1 MPSVPKRVHV
11 VKIGKSSDGS
21 AAAPIQQKVMPE
33 FDRMP
38 RMYLELLENKDK
50 IRPHLVNK
58 EYDPEDASSVY
69 SFDVNPAPAAAA
81 RSVPRLD
88 SRIEEEEGDFE
99 DEEDEDDAD
108 EEDGNSQNDAADDEE
123 DNVPADEVPVDMNND
138 DDDDDDDAFSEDS
151 GSTQLSPPVSETS
164 FVSSAGTSDKSAK
177 SVPTPSARKT
187 SSSSVGSSRSSTR
200 SFRPPLTSKE
210 EEVKNRT
217 KQKLKDLLFS
227 DKEGATRE
235 VPTLAE
241 LKKRGEVKD
250 SMCIPD
256 LNRMEGEKMEEEDE
270 LKRELLF
277 KFGLLKKS
285 YKHVNVP
292 EFTMHSDYKNMN
304 QTYENTLRQVSLDSN
319 VESYKSL
326 LVGGFMLLEFILGFW
341 LKFDMSGFTQQ
352 QILNM
357 NQYERLLIELGE
369 KSYVPGGSQW
379 PVEVRLLGLIVMNA
393 IIFIISKMILKKT
406 GSNLVGLMNSVNTVM
421 GSTAQKPKRRMRGPS
436 VDLESIP
443 DVNSQE

>member
-1 MPSVPKRVHV
+1 MKIKTQMAPLVPKRVHV
-11 VKIGKSSDGS
+11 VKVGKSNDGLS
-21 AAAPIQQKVMPE
+21 AAPIQQKVMPE

-69 SFDVNPAPAAAA
+69 SFDVNPPSSRPQAQ
-81 RSVPRLD
+81 PRG
-88 SRIEEEEGDFE
+88 SGVEGRIDEGEEDATAFE
-99 DEEDEDDAD
+99 DDDASEGVEDGIVDEDD
-108 EEDGNSQNDAADDEE
+108 
-123 DNVPADEVPVDMNND
+123 
-138 DDDDDDDAFSEDS
+138 DS
-151 GSTQLSPPVSETS
+151 SETS
-164 FVSSAGTSDKSAK
+164 GVTHESAPPISEASF
-177 SVPTPSARKT
+177 R
-187 SSSSVGSSRSSTR
+187 SSSSSSGSQREEKSSKSGTSHRSSSSSRST
-200 SFRPPLTSKE
+200 RPPSLTSKE
-210 EEVKNRT
+210 EEIKSRT

-227 DKEGATRE
+227 DEAEKGGAPRE

-250 SMCIPD
+250 SRFVAD
-256 LNRMEGEKMEEEDE
+256 LNRMDGDKMEEEDE

-292 EFTMHSDYKNMN
+292 EFTMHSDYRNMN

-421 GSTAQKPKRRMRGPS
+421 GHNPQKPKRRMRGPS
-436 VDLESIP
+436 VDLDSIP
-443 DVNSQE
+443 EVGGGDGDSFGQ